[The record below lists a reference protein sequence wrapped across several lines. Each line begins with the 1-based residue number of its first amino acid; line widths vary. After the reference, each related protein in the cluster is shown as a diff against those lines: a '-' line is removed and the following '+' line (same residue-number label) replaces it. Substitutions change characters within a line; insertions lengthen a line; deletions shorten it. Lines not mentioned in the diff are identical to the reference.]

1 MSQVPTG
8 LDVMPCQVAAGFY
21 SPAEGRTVQ
30 RLDRIVH
37 FMKDAQITF
46 LRRMRCDAMK
56 EADILDNDMLL
67 A

>member
-1 MSQVPTG
+1 VSQVPTG

-37 FMKDAQITF
+37 FMKDTQITF
-46 LRRMRCDAMK
+46 LRRMRGDAMK

>member
-1 MSQVPTG
+1 
-8 LDVMPCQVAAGFY
+8 MPCQVAAGFY